1 MIRLAKIDVRRFFLT
16 SVSQCMAGLENLSR
30 CLLLQG
36 PATVQMHQQTV
47 MDSLKDAD
55 ISVRRKALGLLY
67 VLADESNAQ
76 DIVGELVLN
85 LSSAEAAIKEDMVVK
100 IAIMAEKYSL
110 SVGEFL
116 RLSSTLDLKV

>member
-1 MIRLAKIDVRRFFLT
+1 MIRLAKIDVRRSYIEVMP
-16 SVSQCMAGLENLSR
+16 SVSRIIDYYHAALC
-30 CLLLQG
+30 QG

-47 MDSLKDAD
+47 LDSLKDAD

-110 SVGEFL
+110 SVG
-116 RLSSTLDLKV
+116 